1 MSNPKVSVLLTV
13 RNGEKYIKKTI
24 QSILS
29 QTFRYFEFIII
40 DNNSID
46 KTLDIV
52 SSFTDYRID
61 LIKLEKNYGQTKALN
76 LGLEKCKGKYIAR
89 IDADDIAEKSRLAVQ
104 LNFLENNKN
113 INILS
118 SQVNYIDQFDNII
131 GKSKF
136 INLIGDYSYYI
147 LIMNIWYSILLYFP
161 YHK

>member
-1 MSNPKVSVLLTV
+1 MSNPKISVLLTV

-46 KTLDIV
+46 TTIDIV
-52 SSFTDYRID
+52 NSFTDYRIE

-76 LGLEKCKGKYIAR
+76 LGLKKCKGKYIAR
-89 IDADDIAEKSRLAVQ
+89 IDADDTAEKSRLAVQ

-118 SQVNYIDQFDNII
+118 SQVNYVDQFDNILE
-131 GKSKF
+131 KV
-136 INLIGDYSYYI
+136 NL
-147 LIMNIWYSILLYFP
+147 
-161 YHK
+161 